1 MEQAELLALLERAK
15 AEGWTELDLAGL
27 DLVELPPE
35 IGELTQ
41 LQVLIL
47 GKFELETGQWKGN
60 QLTTLPPEIGQL
72 KNLTSL
78 SLFNN
83 QLREL
88 PAVLGEL
95 KNLTSLNLIGNQ
107 LRELPTVLG
116 ELKNLTSL
124 DLVGNQL
131 RELSAALGELK
142 NLTELDLH
150 YNQLREFP
158 AVLGEL
164 KNLTAL
170 DLSMNQLREFPA
182 VLGELKNLT
191 ALDLSMN
198 QLREFPVVLGELKNL
213 TSLDL
218 RFNQL
223 REFPVVLGE
232 LKNLTSLNLCNNQ
245 LREFPAVLGELKNL
259 TSLNLSVNQ
268 LSELPAVLGELKNL
282 TSLDLSMNQLR
293 EFPAVLG
300 ELKNLTALDL
310 SDNQLSELPA
320 VLGELK
326 NLTSLNLY
334 SNQLSDLPAV
344 LGELKNLTSLNLIDN
359 QLREFPA
366 VLGELKNLT
375 ALDLSMNQ
383 LRELPAVLGELKNL
397 TALDLSD
404 NQLSEFP
411 AVLGELKNLTAL
423 DLSDNQLSELPAV
436 LTQLQNLTTL
446 YLSSNQLRELP
457 AVLAQLQNLTE
468 LRLNNNQLSQLPDFI
483 RELPKLKKLDLRGNP
498 VRIPP
503 EILGEKNRYEP
514 GDIQPILDFYFN
526 SQRDPKPL
534 YEAKLLIIGEGG
546 AGKTSLAKKLKDE
559 SYQIE
564 SQEKSTEGIDVLP
577 WEISHLDGTPMRV
590 NIWDF
595 GGQEIYHATHQFFLT
610 KRSLYLL
617 VADERKDDT
626 DFYYW
631 LKVAETFGDNSP
643 LLIIKNEKQDRQCKL
658 DERTLRGE
666 FSNLKESLST
676 NLETNRG
683 LDTICAKVQQYLSS
697 LDHVQQIIPAHW
709 ADIRAVLENYSQSRN
724 VLELRDYFD
733 LCRRNGFSAEADM
746 LAASQFLHDL
756 GICLHFQDV
765 RFLKRILILKPEWAT
780 GTIYKIL
787 DNQEVRADFGRFNDD
802 TLEQLWD
809 KGDESQMRD
818 ELLQLMKEFALC
830 YEIPGCKGR
839 YIAPQLL
846 EKERL
851 DYDWDSTDNLILSY
865 RYTFKPKAIF
875 PQLIV
880 ALHEQIEHNCRV
892 WKHGM
897 VITNGPARAEIIEDD
912 RYYEADITIRVSGS
926 NKRRLLTIV
935 GHELDKINRS
945 YERLTTEVLIPCNCS
960 QCKGSQTPH
969 TYSWESLQRRLAN
982 GRRTVECDQS
992 YEDVD
997 VRRLIDDIAEPQP
1010 RDNLDKMERF
1020 EQPNQ
1025 SQSASPF
1032 SPQPTTINIY
1042 NRNDNQPMTT
1052 NITQNHHG
1060 SGDNVAGN
1068 KTVNNYHAPQSPE
1081 AAQQTI
1087 QDLLKQLKINEQTTT
1102 AKLQTQVTIQDLE
1115 WQQTLWAAFKNAGPE
1130 LAKSAVGIALA
1141 SAGLPGAIIA
1151 AAFNVVVEGVRGG
1164 LEAREALPPGEDNP
1178 FGTPT
1183 F

>member
-1 MEQAELLALLERAK
+1 MERAELLALLERAK

-47 GKFELETGQWKGN
+47 GKWDREASKFKGN
-60 QLTTLPPEIGQL
+60 RLTTLPPEIGQL
-72 KNLTSL
+72 
-78 SLFNN
+78 
-83 QLREL
+83 Q
-88 PAVLGEL
+88 
-95 KNLTSLNLIGNQ
+95 
-107 LRELPTVLG
+107 
-116 ELKNLTSL
+116 
-124 DLVGNQL
+124 
-131 RELSAALGELK
+131 
-142 NLTELDLH
+142 NLTE
-150 YNQLREFP
+150 
-158 AVLGEL
+158 
-164 KNLTAL
+164 
-170 DLSMNQLREFPA
+170 
-182 VLGELKNLT
+182 
-191 ALDLSMN
+191 
-198 QLREFPVVLGELKNL
+198 
-213 TSLDL
+213 
-218 RFNQL
+218 
-223 REFPVVLGE
+223 
-232 LKNLTSLNLCNNQ
+232 
-245 LREFPAVLGELKNL
+245 
-259 TSLNLSVNQ
+259 
-268 LSELPAVLGELKNL
+268 
-282 TSLDLSMNQLR
+282 
-293 EFPAVLG
+293 
-300 ELKNLTALDL
+300 LDL

-320 VLGELK
+320 AVGKLQ
-326 NLTSLNLY
+326 NLT
-334 SNQLSDLPAV
+334 
-344 LGELKNLTSLNLIDN
+344 T
-359 QLREFPA
+359 
-366 VLGELKNLT
+366 
-375 ALDLSMNQ
+375 
-383 LRELPAVLGELKNL
+383 
-397 TALDLSD
+397 LDLSD
-404 NQLSEFP
+404 NQLSKLP
-411 AVLGELKNLTAL
+411 AAIGKLQNLTLLSLSYNQLSELPAAIGQLQNLTELDLSNNQLSELPAAITQLQNLTELDLSNNQLSELPAAITQLQNLKGLDLSDNQLRELPAAITQLQNLKGLDLSGNQLRELPAAIAQLQNLTSLYLSQNQLSELPAAIAQLQNLTRLDLSSNQLSKLPTAIGQLQNLTSLDLNNNQQLRELPAAIGELKNLTRLNLQGSAAL
-423 DLSDNQLSELPAV
+423 SKLPVEIGQLQNLTNLLITYSPLRELPTEIGQLQNLTSLSLFGNQLSELPAAIAQLQNLTRLNLSDNQLSELPAAIA
-436 LTQLQNLTTL
+436 QLQNLTSL
-446 YLSSNQLRELP
+446 DLSDNQLRELP
-457 AVLAQLQNLTE
+457 ATIAQLQNLTWLD
-468 LRLNNNQLSQLPDFI
+468 LRNNQLSQLPHFI
-483 RELPKLKKLDLRGNP
+483 RELPKLETLDLRGNP
-498 VRIPP
+498 IAIPP
-503 EILGEKNRYEP
+503 EILGGKGWLDV
-514 GDIQPILDFYFN
+514 GDLQTILDFYFN

-559 SYQIE
+559 SYQLE
-564 SQEKSTEGIDVLP
+564 SKEKSTEGIDVLP
-577 WEISHLDGTPMRV
+577 WEISHLDGTSMRV

-617 VADERKDDT
+617 VADERKGDT

-631 LKVAETFGDNSP
+631 LNVAETFGDNSP

-683 LDTICAKVQQYLSS
+683 LDTIRAKIQQYLSS

-709 ADIRAVLENYSQSRN
+709 ANIRAVLENYSQSRN

-733 LCRRNGFSAEADM
+733 LCRRNGFSTEADM

-765 RFLKRILILKPEWAT
+765 RFLKKILILKPEWAT
-780 GTIYKIL
+780 GTLYKIL
-787 DNQEVRADFGRFNDD
+787 DNPEVRADFGRFNDD

-809 KGDESQMRD
+809 EGDESQMRD

-865 RYTFKPKAIF
+865 RYQFKPKAIF

-880 ALHEQIEHNCRV
+880 ALHEQIENNCRV

-926 NKRRLLTIV
+926 NKRQLLTIV

-945 YERLTTEVLIPCNCS
+945 YDRLTAEVLIPCNCAK
-960 QCKGSQTPH
+960 CKGSQTPH
-969 TYSWESLQRRLAN
+969 TYTWESLQRRLAN
-982 GRRTVECDQS
+982 RRHTVECDRS

-1010 RDNLDKMERF
+1010 RPDLDKMERF
-1020 EQPNQ
+1020 DQHNQGQPP
-1025 SQSASPF
+1025 SPF
-1032 SPQPTTINIY
+1032 SGSLTINNYLNAIQ
-1042 NRNDNQPMTT
+1042 DQKQTHDQSMTT
-1052 NITQNHHG
+1052 NINQNHHG
-1060 SGDNVAGN
+1060 SGDNVAGD
-1068 KTVNNYHAPQSPE
+1068 KTVNNYHAPQTPE
-1081 AAQQTI
+1081 AAQQAI
-1087 QDLLKQLKINEQTTT
+1087 QELIQQLKINAQTTEG
-1102 AKLQTQVTIQDLE
+1102 KLRNQIMIQDLA

-1130 LAKSAVGIALA
+1130 LAKNAVSIALA
-1141 SAGLPGAIIA
+1141 SAGLPGAIAA

-1164 LEAREALPPGEDNP
+1164 LEAREALPPGDDDP
-1178 FGTPT
+1178 FGQPN